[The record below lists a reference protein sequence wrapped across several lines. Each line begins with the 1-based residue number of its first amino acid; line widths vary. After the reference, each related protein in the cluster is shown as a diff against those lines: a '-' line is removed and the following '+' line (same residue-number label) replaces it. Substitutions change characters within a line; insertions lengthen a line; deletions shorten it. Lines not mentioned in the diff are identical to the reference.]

1 MQILLKYYV
10 SDLSANIF
18 KFNHKLNLKMKG
30 KFKFSNDGKIEKSKE
45 TKETNHMESE
55 VFNINELKKY
65 YADFTEKSK
74 SKN

>member
-1 MQILLKYYV
+1 MYQIGVQIL
-10 SDLSANIF
+10 

-30 KFKFSNDGKIEKSKE
+30 KFKFSNISKDEKS
-45 TKETNHMESE
+45 KETNHMESE